1 MNRDYMY
8 QASTYDIV
16 RVLLPKGTEP
26 QFKQLAFNE
35 HLSLNQY
42 VMKALEQFSGLD
54 LQASAATD

>member
-1 MNRDYMY
+1 MY

-35 HLSLNQY
+35 YLSLNQY